1 MALSI
6 GLSRTDDVHNA
17 DYTSGIYLEDD
28 GYYWFLFPFF
38 QDVWEQTGKII
49 DLYDDAVF
57 SANELPV
64 LLAILERASAEARE
78 QPDEWDVRIGWRGD
92 DALMST
98 VTKSE
103 LQALLTKLIDLVTEA
118 QSSLCAVVCFGD

>member
-1 MALSI
+1 MAVAI

-38 QDVWEQTGKII
+38 QDVYEQTGQMI
-49 DLYDDAVF
+49 DLYDNAVF
-57 SANELPV
+57 SANDQPV

-78 QPDEWDVRIGWRGD
+78 KPAEWNVCIGWRGD
-92 DALMST
+92 NAVMSK
-98 VTKSE
+98 VTKPE
-103 LQALLTKLIDLVTEA
+103 LQTLLTKLIDLITQA
-118 QSSLCAVVCFGD
+118 QSRQCAVVCFGD